1 MDTRATTKNYAVVM
15 AVIVAI
21 LFPIVVRYVGGN
33 SWGYALLFMPIT
45 GVGTFIGCRLGQRWF
60 GSSRRA

>member
-15 AVIVAI
+15 AVIVAV
-21 LFPIVVRYVGGN
+21 LFSIVVRYVGGN
-33 SWGYALLFMPIT
+33 SWGYALLFIPIT
-45 GVGTFIGCRLGQRWF
+45 GVGTFIGCRLGQRWL